1 MRSGIACVDLAK
13 VCALLAAAFAA
24 FAAVACGPET
34 PPNTPRA
41 VATTISSRCGSC
53 HAPPQAGVRTRAALG
68 PVLLRHRTRV
78 RLTEDQWAALLDY
91 LAEATDA
98 TTPRQLDR

>member
-1 MRSGIACVDLAK
+1 MRFGIARVELVE

-24 FAAVACGPET
+24 VACGPEA
-34 PPNTPRA
+34 PPNAPTA

-53 HAPPQAGVRTRAALG
+53 HAPPQAGVHTRAALG
-68 PVLLRHRTRV
+68 PVLLLHRRRV

-98 TTPRQLDR
+98 TTPTQLDR

>member
-1 MRSGIACVDLAK
+1 MRSRIARVDLAK
-13 VCALLAAAFAA
+13 VCALAAAAFT
-24 FAAVACGPET
+24 AVACGPEP

-41 VATTISSRCGSC
+41 VATSRCGSC
-53 HAPPQAGVRTRAALG
+53 HAPPQAGVRTRGALG

-98 TTPRQLDR
+98 TTAR